1 MKRLPQ
7 LLVFGSLVTVLGGLT
22 PVHSQQKT
30 EASTAL
36 TARLLE
42 CRAIESALQRLDCY
56 DEVSRGVTQNQ
67 THAGSSDTRGVEA
80 ARQRA
85 EEARAQAETRRQE
98 ARGQADAA
106 REQAQQERQH
116 GAVQREQGDNPSL
129 RAADDFGR
137 EHRRQRDAEE
147 GPHHIEI
154 VEAWQNPHGLWRF
167 RLASGAEWH
176 QLQSAYFDYEEGGN
190 YYIERGMLNSFR
202 LGREGSNRMI
212 RVRRVD

>member
-1 MKRLPQ
+1 MKLLPQ
-7 LLVFGSLVTVLGGLT
+7 LLVLGSLATVAGGLT
-22 PVHSQQKT
+22 PAYAQQSS
-30 EASTAL
+30 EENTAL

-56 DEVSRGVTQNQ
+56 DEVSRDVTPTQA
-67 THAGSSDTRGVEA
+67 HAGSTGTRRVEA

>member
-1 MKRLPQ
+1 MKLLPQ
-7 LLVFGSLVTVLGGLT
+7 LLVLGSLATLGTGLNI
-22 PVHSQQKT
+22 VHAQEQT
-30 EASTAL
+30 GDAEAI

-56 DEVSRGVTQNQ
+56 DEVSRNVTSAEGRSG
-67 THAGSSDTRGVEA
+67 TVATRRVEE

-85 EEARAQAETRRQE
+85 EENRGQAETRRQE
-98 ARGQADAA
+98 ALSQAEAA
-106 REQAQQERQH
+106 RERAQQ
-116 GAVQREQGDNPSL
+116 GQGENPSL
-129 RAADDFGR
+129 RTDEFGR
-137 EHRRQRDAEE
+137 EHRRQQDPDE
-147 GPHHIEI
+147 GPHYIEI

-167 RLASGAEWH
+167 RLESGAEWH
-176 QLQSAYFDYEEGGN
+176 QLQSGYFDYEEGDR